1 MDVADFVEVGHAAV
15 VAAVAVDDA
24 AETLIQWLSM
34 HHVGA
39 SSLKEGE
46 GDSCSLLIHHSMPF
60 VSRKVFRSVDNLSNI
75 IFFLFI
81 DFTIE
86 NHSNEDFNCMP
97 YITSPI

>member
-1 MDVADFVEVGHAAV
+1 MDAADFVVVGHAV
-15 VAAVAVDDA
+15 VAAVVVDDA
-24 AETLIQWLSM
+24 AETLIQLLSM

-39 SSLKEGE
+39 SSLEVGE
-46 GDSCSLLIHHSMPF
+46 EDSCSLLIHHSMPF
-60 VSRKVFRSVDNLSNI
+60 LSRKVFRSVDNLSNI

-86 NHSNEDFNCMP
+86 NHLKVDFNCIP